1 VIRLVTSAPVV
12 AEAMSE
18 ELRVVSVELVAPVVL
33 VEPLVAPIVEL
44 LLWSALRVVSL
55 EEATEPVPL
64 VEALPLRPVVLEEDG
79 DVLLLEDGELLLLE
93 L

>member
-1 VIRLVTSAPVV
+1 VIRPVTSPPVV

-18 ELRVVSVELVAPVVL
+18 ELRFVSVELVAPVVL

-44 LLWSALRVVSL
+44 LLLSPLRDVSL
-55 EEATEPVPL
+55 VAASEPEPL
-64 VEALPLRPVVLEEDG
+64 VEALPLNPVVVEEEEDG
-79 DVLLLEDGELLLLE
+79 AALLLE